1 MSVRFEVWLAFLQW
15 VEIRTVVICCPPDIF
30 IPWYVQWSVA
40 VMITCCLIQI
50 SEWMN
55 EWMNELLQSHCVF
68 VKCGKTVICW
78 VISCSDDY
86 LLPDTNMNEWITTVS
101 LCVCLSVSVFISCM
115 VSCCIKADACFDI
128 CRDLNAVRLKRVGV
142 SLIRQTSWLVSVN
155 IYELLPRDCANRRRH
170 HALHTAALNL
180 SDLQLIEKTF
190 SLHAVTT
197 CIDF

>member
-1 MSVRFEVWLAFLQW
+1 MSRDKDCCHLLSTRHFY
-15 VEIRTVVICCPPDIF
+15 TVICWVISCSDDSLLPDTNK
-30 IPWYVQWSVA
+30 W
-40 VMITCCLIQI
+40 MI
-50 SEWMN
+50 
-55 EWMNELLQSHCVF
+55 EWMNELLLTQCVF

-78 VISCSDDY
+78 VISCNDDY

-101 LCVCLSVSVFISCM
+101 LYVCLSVSVFISCT
-115 VSCCIKADACFDI
+115 VSCCIKADACVDI

-142 SLIRQTSWLVSVN
+142 SLIRRTSWLVSVN

-180 SDLQLIEKTF
+180 SVLQLIEKTF